1 VSLPPSLENLALA
14 SLDND
19 NFDVIRAAS
28 AVRLQLGPGTTT
40 AALEPSTQADP
51 SSAEPAPATV
61 AFEPS
66 APGEPTP
73 PELAPE
79 ADATLLDLP
88 PPKLRHDEA
97 KTGGGEQV
105 ETPDAVLTDGTGKRL
120 PARGQLPGP
129 GHSVL
134 TTFVLAGVRQ
144 PPPEDIAGS
153 SRNPREVLRAGP
165 GYKNVITT
173 DLVDDT
179 LLSAENLRTF
189 KSTFKELYD
198 FSMVRLE

>member
-1 VSLPPSLENLALA
+1 MQSKQSTKRP
-14 SLDND
+14 LD
-19 NFDVIRAAS
+19 FGIFS
-28 AVRLQLGPGTTT
+28 EMT
-40 AALEPSTQADP
+40 
-51 SSAEPAPATV
+51 
-61 AFEPS
+61 
-66 APGEPTP
+66 
-73 PELAPE
+73 PELRE
-79 ADATLLDLP
+79 
-88 PPKLRHDEA
+88 
-97 KTGGGEQV
+97 
-105 ETPDAVLTDGTGKRL
+105 
-120 PARGQLPGP
+120 
-129 GHSVL
+129 
-134 TTFVLAGVRQ
+134 

>member
-1 VSLPPSLENLALA
+1 
-14 SLDND
+14 
-19 NFDVIRAAS
+19 
-28 AVRLQLGPGTTT
+28 
-40 AALEPSTQADP
+40 
-51 SSAEPAPATV
+51 
-61 AFEPS
+61 
-66 APGEPTP
+66 
-73 PELAPE
+73 
-79 ADATLLDLP
+79 
-88 PPKLRHDEA
+88 
-97 KTGGGEQV
+97 
-105 ETPDAVLTDGTGKRL
+105 
-120 PARGQLPGP
+120 
-129 GHSVL
+129 L
-134 TTFVLAGVRQ
+134 TTFALAGVRQ

>member
-1 VSLPPSLENLALA
+1 VQ
-14 SLDND
+14 
-19 NFDVIRAAS
+19 
-28 AVRLQLGPGTTT
+28 LQLDPGTAT
-40 AALEPSTQADP
+40 AAPKPLTRADP
-51 SSAEPAPATV
+51 SGAEPAPA
-61 AFEPS
+61 AAASEPS

-73 PELAPE
+73 PELVPE

-88 PPKLRHDEA
+88 PPELRHDEA
-97 KTGGGEQV
+97 KTGDGEQV
-105 ETPDAVLTDGTGKRL
+105 EAPDAAPTDGTGKRL
-120 PARGQLPGP
+120 PARGLLPGP

-173 DLVDDT
+173 ELVDDT
-179 LLSAENLRTF
+179 LLSAKNLRTF